1 MTSTEQRLIQAEETI
16 AHQAKTIDEL
26 SAMVARQWDVID
38 TLERRVDHMIG
49 RMSALE
55 KNLPAPAAS
64 EKPPHW

>member
-1 MTSTEQRLIQAEETI
+1 MTSTEQRLVQAEETI

-38 TLERRVDHMIG
+38 ALQRRVDHMIG

-55 KNLPAPAAS
+55 ENLPAPAAS